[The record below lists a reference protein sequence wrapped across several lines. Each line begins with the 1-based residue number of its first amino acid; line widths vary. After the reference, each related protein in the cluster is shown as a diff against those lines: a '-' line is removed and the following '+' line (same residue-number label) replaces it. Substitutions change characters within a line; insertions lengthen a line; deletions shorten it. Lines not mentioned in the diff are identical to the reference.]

1 MDTTPNLNSEP
12 SISRNVTTGKSSTH
26 LAGQGQKPTTTR
38 SLAKVDSQKSSPS
51 QKAPEISLDEDYLE
65 SSFHQHEQVIAH
77 QREVLQDLSLC
88 EWPMD
93 VEPALRQE
101 MAWEALRRQ
110 PPPSQDLLNDMHF
123 DDPHRLYWR
132 VPSIPEQLN
141 LISDDVE
148 ESPPEVGSVMQ

>member
-1 MDTTPNLNSEP
+1 ML
-12 SISRNVTTGKSSTH
+12 GCLAST
-26 LAGQGQKPTTTR
+26 ARCARGG
-38 SLAKVDSQKSSPS
+38 SPA
-51 QKAPEISLDEDYLE
+51 Q
-65 SSFHQHEQVIAH
+65 
-77 QREVLQDLSLC
+77 
-88 EWPMD
+88 
-93 VEPALRQE
+93 QE